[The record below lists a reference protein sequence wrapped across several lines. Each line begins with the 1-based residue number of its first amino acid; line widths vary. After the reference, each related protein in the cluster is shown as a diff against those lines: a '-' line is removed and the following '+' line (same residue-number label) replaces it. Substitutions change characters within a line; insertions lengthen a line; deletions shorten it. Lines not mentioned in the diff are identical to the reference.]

1 MGGNMA
7 KIVNDVSAGA
17 IFEIGE
23 SNGVAMDKITKRIVI
38 KPETLHKMKKLVSL
52 FDDEISADAKEPE
65 LIGYFLEKGFDALVE
80 SGEIDRRVKAVL
92 GK

>member
-1 MGGNMA
+1 MA
-7 KIVNDVSAGA
+7 KNANELSSGA
-17 IFEIGE
+17 VFEIGE
-23 SNGVAMDKITKRIVI
+23 KNGASMDKISKRIVI

-52 FDDEISADAKEPE
+52 FDDEISSDVKEPE
-65 LIGYFLEKGFDALVE
+65 LIGYFLEKGFNALVE

>member
-1 MGGNMA
+1 MA
-7 KIVNDVSAGA
+7 KNVNELSSGA
-17 IFEIGE
+17 VFEIGE
-23 SNGVAMDKITKRIVI
+23 KNGASMDKISKRIVI

-52 FDDEISADAKEPE
+52 FDDEISSDVKEPE
-65 LIGYFLEKGFDALVE
+65 LIGYFLEKGFNALVE

>member
-1 MGGNMA
+1 MAINVNEVSSGG
-7 KIVNDVSAGA
+7 V
-17 IFEIGE
+17 FEIGE
-23 SNGVAMDKITKRIVI
+23 SNGVALGKISKRIVI

-52 FDDEISADAKEPE
+52 FDDEISPDAKEPE

>member
-1 MGGNMA
+1 
-7 KIVNDVSAGA
+7 VNELNSGA
-17 IFEIGE
+17 VFEIGE
-23 SNGVAMDKITKRIVI
+23 KNGASMDKISKRIVI

-52 FDDEISADAKEPE
+52 FDDEISSDVKEPE
-65 LIGYFLEKGFDALVE
+65 LIGYFLEKGFNALVE

>member
-1 MGGNMA
+1 MAINVNEVSSGG
-7 KIVNDVSAGA
+7 V
-17 IFEIGE
+17 FEIGE
-23 SNGVAMDKITKRIVI
+23 RNGVALGKISKRIVI
-38 KPETLHKMKKLVSL
+38 KPETLHKMKKLASL
-52 FDDEISADAKEPE
+52 FDDEISPDAKEPE

>member
-1 MGGNMA
+1 MA
-7 KIVNDVSAGA
+7 INANELSSGA
-17 IFEIGE
+17 VFEISE
-23 SNGVAMDKITKRIVI
+23 RNGVAVGKINKRIVI
-38 KPETLHKMKKLVSL
+38 KPETLNKMKKLVSL
-52 FDDEISADAKEPE
+52 FDDEISSDAKEPE

>member
-1 MGGNMA
+1 MA
-7 KIVNDVSAGA
+7 KNANELSSEAV
-17 IFEIGE
+17 FEIGE
-23 SNGVAMDKITKRIVI
+23 KNGASMDKISKRIVI

-52 FDDEISADAKEPE
+52 FDDEISSDVKEPE

>member
-1 MGGNMA
+1 MVKNVNELSSGAVFEMGERN
-7 KIVNDVSAGA
+7 GA
-17 IFEIGE
+17 
-23 SNGVAMDKITKRIVI
+23 SMDKISKRIAI

-52 FDDEISADAKEPE
+52 FDDEISSDAKEPE

>member
-1 MGGNMA
+1 MA
-7 KIVNDVSAGA
+7 KNVNELSSGA
-17 IFEIGE
+17 VFEIGE
-23 SNGVAMDKITKRIVI
+23 KNGASMDKISKRILI

-52 FDDEISADAKEPE
+52 FDDEISSDVKEPE
-65 LIGYFLEKGFDALVE
+65 LIGYFLEKGFNALVE

>member
-1 MGGNMA
+1 M
-7 KIVNDVSAGA
+7 
-17 IFEIGE
+17 
-23 SNGVAMDKITKRIVI
+23 
-38 KPETLHKMKKLVSL
+38 
-52 FDDEISADAKEPE
+52 FDDEISPDAKEPE

>member
-1 MGGNMA
+1 MVKDIEELSSGAVFEMGEKN
-7 KIVNDVSAGA
+7 GA
-17 IFEIGE
+17 
-23 SNGVAMDKITKRIVI
+23 AMDKITKRIFI